1 MSYKS
6 SESFIRKVFHLMDT
20 RMSCGYLHVLG
31 MDAKSEE
38 WPGELASL
46 FNESLFV
53 EEINDAG
60 V

>member
-1 MSYKS
+1 
-6 SESFIRKVFHLMDT
+6 
-20 RMSCGYLHVLG
+20 

>member
-1 MSYKS
+1 
-6 SESFIRKVFHLMDT
+6 
-20 RMSCGYLHVLG
+20 

-38 WPGELASL
+38 WPRELVSL

-53 EEINDAG
+53 EDINDAG